1 MDISYSIKEYL
12 NLLKVRGYAEST
24 IVSQSE
30 QFDLFLRYLK
40 ARKIRDCRKVTSQ
53 VIFDYWEMIMAQS
66 LTNDS
71 KINKIRPVKQFFTY
85 LTESHKLLINPAEE
99 ISWTCKDNA
108 KIGTV
113 LTIEEIKTLFS
124 QPDLSVPIQY
134 RDRTMM
140 EVMYASAIRLKEI
153 LNLTIYDVDLKE
165 EVLYINNGK
174 GGKDRVVPLGKR
186 ATGYLKKYME
196 VMRPRYARRYP
207 NEKTLFLNHH
217 GKPLDRFGLCTRLRR
232 YRAKAGI
239 EKSVFPHVFRR
250 TCATHMLQYGADIRY
265 IQKLLG
271 HKKLSTTQKYTK
283 LRPIDVKRIHEI
295 THPGVTDEN

>member
-1 MDISYSIKEYL
+1 
-12 NLLKVRGYAEST
+12 LLKARGYAEGTIDRQST
-24 IVSQSE
+24 

-40 ARKIRDCRKVTSQ
+40 ARKISDCRKVTSQ
-53 VIFDYWEMIMAQS
+53 VIFDYWEMITAQA

-108 KIGTV
+108 KIGIV
-113 LTIEEIKTLFS
+113 LTLEEIKELFS
-124 QPDLSVPIQY
+124 QPDLSIPIQY

-140 EVMYASAIRLKEI
+140 EVMYSSAIRLNE
-153 LNLTIYDVDLKE
+153 LLCLTIYDVDLTE
-165 EVLYINNGK
+165 EVLYINKGK

-196 VMRPRYARRYP
+196 TVRPRYARRHP
-207 NEKTLFLNHH
+207 NGKTLFLNHF
-217 GKPLDRFGLCTRLRR
+217 GKPLHRQGLCTRLRR

-239 EKSVFPHVFRR
+239 EKRIYPHTFRR
-250 TCATHMLQYGADIRY
+250 TCATHMLQQGADIRY

-283 LRPIDVKRIHEI
+283 VRPIDVKRIHEM
-295 THPGVTDEN
+295 THPGVSDEN